1 MGFLVGL
8 VLGIA
13 VGVALIVGFARSEN
27 SRAAR
32 RRQLVSATAPSLP
45 RARRSM
51 RDACMGIVLTN

>member
-13 VGVALIVGFARSEN
+13 AGVALIVGFARAEN

-32 RRQLVSATAPSLP
+32 RRQLVSYTTNCLAPLFI
-45 RARRSM
+45 RNKF
-51 RDACMGIVLTN
+51 DLCDV

>member
-1 MGFLVGL
+1 MGFWVGL

-32 RRQLVSATAPSLP
+32 RRQLVSATSTCSPLSRIFPMCDVMLA
-45 RARRSM
+45 
-51 RDACMGIVLTN
+51 